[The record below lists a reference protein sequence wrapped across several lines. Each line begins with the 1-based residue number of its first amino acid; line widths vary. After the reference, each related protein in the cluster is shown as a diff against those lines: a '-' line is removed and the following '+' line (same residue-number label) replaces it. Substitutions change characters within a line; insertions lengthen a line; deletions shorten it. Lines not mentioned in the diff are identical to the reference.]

1 MGCYKNKSVLFTGL
15 EEGGILLDLD
25 TKAFFSL
32 TETGA
37 RIWSLLY
44 GGLCAADIAKKLS
57 AEFSASQEKTLVSTD
72 RLIKELEKHRLIV
85 RGRG

>member
-1 MGCYKNKSVLFTGL
+1 MGYYKNKSVLFTEL
-15 EEGGILLDLD
+15 EDGGILLDLN

-37 RIWSLLY
+37 RIWSLLD

-57 AEFSASQEKTLVSTD
+57 AECSASREKALVSTN